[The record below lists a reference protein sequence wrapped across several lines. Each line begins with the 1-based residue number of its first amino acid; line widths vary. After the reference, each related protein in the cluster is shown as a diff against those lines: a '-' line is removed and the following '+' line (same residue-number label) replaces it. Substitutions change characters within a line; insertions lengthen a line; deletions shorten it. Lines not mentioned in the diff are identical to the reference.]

1 MSENDL
7 TDELQE
13 SSAGQSAGSMLREA
27 REAAKLS
34 IEEVASELHLVS
46 DVVLALESGDRSK
59 LPSRVFTLGYLKNYA
74 KLVNIPYEQVKT
86 AFDDFTDDQPPVLN
100 QPRAPQIPEQA
111 RGGGWFLK
119 AIGWMILIA
128 FLLLGYLWWKGEVSI
143 PGVDLDF
150 PLDDQSRTSSAQ
162 LPVTGESATTGV
174 TLDPETNQ
182 QILLPP
188 VETAQTTPPAADA
201 TVSMQPPVV
210 TSDPAI
216 ESARTTGI
224 TEASEQAEQSPA
236 ESFAEQE
243 ASGPVGPDDATAQA
257 ETNSPAGAI
266 NIPLETAIE
275 KPSGLDQLDRIADIS
290 ENTQTPDPVA
300 PSGNAGEAAEES
312 SQQSIRISFSEPCWV
327 RITDSKGVLVLD
339 GEMRAGDEKEIE
351 GDAPFRFVLG
361 NAGAVELLVGDKRFD
376 LEPYT
381 SGNVARFT
389 LEAREG

>member
-7 TDELQE
+7 TDEQQE
-13 SSAGQSAGSMLREA
+13 TSAGQSAGAMLREA

-34 IEEVASELHLVS
+34 VEEVASELHLVS
-46 DVVLALESGDRSK
+46 AVVLALENGDRSK

-86 AFDDFTDDQPPVLN
+86 AFDDFTDDQLPVLN

-128 FLLLGYLWWKGEVSI
+128 FLLLAYLWWKGEVSI

-150 PLDDQSRTSSAQ
+150 PLDDQPRTSSAQ
-162 LPVTGESATTGV
+162 LPVTGESAPTGV

-201 TVSMQPPVV
+201 TDSGQQQPAV
-210 TSDPAI
+210 TSGPAV
-216 ESARTTGI
+216 ESAETTE
-224 TEASEQAEQSPA
+224 TSEQAGQSPTGSGA
-236 ESFAEQE
+236 EEE
-243 ASGPVGPDDATAQA
+243 AGAPVGPDDATARA
-257 ETNSPAGAI
+257 ETNSPAEAI
-266 NIPLETAIE
+266 SIPLETAIE

-290 ENTQTPDPVA
+290 ENTEAPGAVA
-300 PSGNAGEAAEES
+300 PSANSGEAAGGA
-312 SQQSIRISFSEPCWV
+312 SQQSIRISFSAPCWV
-327 RITDSKGVLVLD
+327 RVTDSKGVLVLN

>member
-13 SSAGQSAGSMLREA
+13 LSAGKSAGAMLREA

-46 DVVLALESGDRSK
+46 NIVLALENGDRSK

-86 AFDDFTDDQPPVLN
+86 AFDDFTDDQVPVLN

-111 RGGGWFLK
+111 RGGGWLIK
-119 AIGWMILIA
+119 AIGWMILFA
-128 FLLLGYLWWKGEVSI
+128 FLLLAYLWWNGEVSI

-150 PLDDQSRTSSAQ
+150 PLGDRSQTSSLQ
-162 LPVTGESATTGV
+162 ESVTAEPPAAGV
-174 TLDPETNQ
+174 TLDPVTNQ

-188 VETAQTTPPAADA
+188 VDTAQTSVPAADMDDS
-201 TVSMQPPVV
+201 VQQQPVV
-210 TSDPAI
+210 TIDPAA
-216 ESARTTGI
+216 ETAKTSEEAGQSLMTSSQEGEA
-224 TEASEQAEQSPA
+224 TE
-236 ESFAEQE
+236 
-243 ASGPVGPDDATAQA
+243 PVSSDDAMTQPGA
-257 ETNSPAGAI
+257 NMPADAI
-266 NIPLETAIE
+266 GIPLETAIE
-275 KPSGLDQLDRIADIS
+275 KPSGLEQLDRIADVGK
-290 ENTQTPDPVA
+290 NTETRDPVVS
-300 PSGNAGEAAEES
+300 SGNPDAAAAES
-312 SQQSIRISFSEPCWV
+312 SQQSIRISFSGPCWV
-327 RITDSKGVLVLD
+327 QVTDSRGEMVLN
-339 GEMRAGDEKEIE
+339 GEMRAGDEKDIQ

>member
-13 SSAGQSAGSMLREA
+13 LSAGKSAGAMLREA

-46 DVVLALESGDRSK
+46 NIVLALENGDRSK

-86 AFDDFTDDQPPVLN
+86 AFDDFTDDQVPVLN

-111 RGGGWFLK
+111 RGGGWLIK
-119 AIGWMILIA
+119 AIGWMIQFA
-128 FLLLGYLWWKGEVSI
+128 FLLLAYLWWKGEVSI

-150 PLDDQSRTSSAQ
+150 PLGDRSQTSSLQ
-162 LPVTGESATTGV
+162 ESVTAEPPAAGV
-174 TLDPETNQ
+174 TLDPVTNQ

-188 VETAQTTPPAADA
+188 VDTAQTSVPAADMDDS
-201 TVSMQPPVV
+201 VQQQPVV
-210 TSDPAI
+210 TIDPAA
-216 ESARTTGI
+216 ETAKTSEEAGQSLMTSSQEGEA
-224 TEASEQAEQSPA
+224 TE
-236 ESFAEQE
+236 
-243 ASGPVGPDDATAQA
+243 PVSSDDAMTQPGA
-257 ETNSPAGAI
+257 NMPADAI
-266 NIPLETAIE
+266 GIPLETAIE
-275 KPSGLDQLDRIADIS
+275 KPSGLEQLDRIADVGK
-290 ENTQTPDPVA
+290 NTEPRDPVVS
-300 PSGNAGEAAEES
+300 SGNPDAAAAES
-312 SQQSIRISFSEPCWV
+312 SQQSIRISFSGPCWV
-327 RITDSKGVLVLD
+327 QVTDSRGEMVLN
-339 GEMRAGDEKEIE
+339 GEMRAGDEKDIQ

>member
-1 MSENDL
+1 MSETENTEEL
-7 TDELQE
+7 TE
-13 SSAGQSAGSMLREA
+13 SSAGISAGAMLREA

-46 DVVLALESGDRSK
+46 DVVIALENGDRSK

-86 AFDDFTDDQPPVLN
+86 AFDDFTDDQVPVLN

-111 RGGGWFLK
+111 RGSGWLTK
-119 AIGWMILIA
+119 ALGWMILIA
-128 FLLLGYLWWKGEVSI
+128 FLLLAYLWWKGEVAI

-150 PLDDQSRTSSAQ
+150 PLGDQPQTSLGQ
-162 LPVTGESATTGV
+162 MPVTAESAGTGV

-188 VETAQTTPPAADA
+188 VETSQTTSPPADPNVPEQQLPVA
-201 TVSMQPPVV
+201 T
-210 TSDPAI
+210 
-216 ESARTTGI
+216 G
-224 TEASEQAEQSPA
+224 
-236 ESFAEQE
+236 
-243 ASGPVGPDDATAQA
+243 
-257 ETNSPAGAI
+257 SPAGEIAETPEKVTQAPALSGPEREATGPVRSDDPSDSAI
-266 NIPLETAIE
+266 QPDTNNSPEAIGIPLETAIA
-275 KPSGLDQLDRIADIS
+275 KPSGLDQLDRIADTS
-290 ENTQTPDPVA
+290 HNVQEPDAALTASDPD
-300 PSGNAGEAAEES
+300 EALAES

-327 RITDSKGVLVLD
+327 RVTDSRGELVLN
-339 GEMRAGDEKEIE
+339 GEMRAGDVSDIE

-376 LEPYT
+376 LAPFT

>member
-13 SSAGQSAGSMLREA
+13 LSAGKSAGAMLREA

-46 DVVLALESGDRSK
+46 NIVLALENGDRSK

-86 AFDDFTDDQPPVLN
+86 AFDDFTDDQVPVLN

-111 RGGGWFLK
+111 RGGGWLIK
-119 AIGWMILIA
+119 AIGWMILFA
-128 FLLLGYLWWKGEVSI
+128 FLLLAYLWWKGEVSI

-150 PLDDQSRTSSAQ
+150 PLGDRSQTSSLQ
-162 LPVTGESATTGV
+162 ESVTAEPPAAVV
-174 TLDPETNQ
+174 TLDPVTNQ

-188 VETAQTTPPAADA
+188 VDTAQTSVPAADA
-201 TVSMQPPVV
+201 DDSVQQQPVV
-210 TSDPAI
+210 TIDPAA
-216 ESARTTGI
+216 ETARTSEEAGQSLMTSSQEGEA
-224 TEASEQAEQSPA
+224 TE
-236 ESFAEQE
+236 
-243 ASGPVGPDDATAQA
+243 PVSSDDAMTQPG
-257 ETNSPAGAI
+257 TNMPADAI
-266 NIPLETAIE
+266 GIPLETAIE
-275 KPSGLDQLDRIADIS
+275 KPSGLEQLDRIADVGK
-290 ENTQTPDPVA
+290 NTETPGPGVS
-300 PSGNAGEAAEES
+300 SGNPDAAAAES
-312 SQQSIRISFSEPCWV
+312 SQQSIRISFSGPCWV
-327 RITDSKGVLVLD
+327 QVTDSRGEMVLN
-339 GEMRAGDEKEIE
+339 GEMRAGDEKDIQ

>member
-13 SSAGQSAGSMLREA
+13 LSAGKSAGAMLREA

-46 DVVLALESGDRSK
+46 NIVLALENGDRSK

-86 AFDDFTDDQPPVLN
+86 AFDDFTDDQVPVLN

-111 RGGGWFLK
+111 RGGGWLIK
-119 AIGWMILIA
+119 AIGWMILFA
-128 FLLLGYLWWKGEVSI
+128 FLMLAYLWWKGEVSI

-150 PLDDQSRTSSAQ
+150 PLGDRSQTSSLQ
-162 LPVTGESATTGV
+162 ESVTAEPPAAGV
-174 TLDPETNQ
+174 TLDPVTNQ

-188 VETAQTTPPAADA
+188 VDTAQTSVPAADMDDS
-201 TVSMQPPVV
+201 VQQQPVV
-210 TSDPAI
+210 TIDPAA
-216 ESARTTGI
+216 ETAKTSEEAGQSLMTSSQEGEA
-224 TEASEQAEQSPA
+224 TE
-236 ESFAEQE
+236 
-243 ASGPVGPDDATAQA
+243 PVSSDDAMTQPG
-257 ETNSPAGAI
+257 TNMPADAI
-266 NIPLETAIE
+266 GIPLETAIE
-275 KPSGLDQLDRIADIS
+275 KPSGLEQLDRIADVGK
-290 ENTQTPDPVA
+290 NTETRDPVIS
-300 PSGNAGEAAEES
+300 SGNPDAAAAES
-312 SQQSIRISFSEPCWV
+312 SQQSIRISFSGPCWV
-327 RITDSKGVLVLD
+327 QVTDSRGEMVLN
-339 GEMRAGDEKEIE
+339 GEMRAGDEKDIQ
-351 GDAPFRFVLG
+351 GKSPFRFVLG

>member
-1 MSENDL
+1 MSENDH

-13 SSAGQSAGSMLREA
+13 SAVGQSAGAMLREA

-34 IEEVASELHLVS
+34 VGEVASELHLSS
-46 DVVLALESGDRSK
+46 DMVTALENGDRSK
-59 LPSRVFTLGYLKNYA
+59 LPSRVFTLGYLKNYS
-74 KLVNIPYEQVKT
+74 KLVNLPYEQVKT
-86 AFDDFTDDQPPVLN
+86 AFDDFTDDQVPVLN

-128 FLLLGYLWWKGEVSI
+128 FLLLAYLWWKGEVAI
-143 PGVDLDF
+143 PGIDLDF
-150 PLDDQSRTSSAQ
+150 PLGDQPQTSPGQ
-162 LPVTGESATTGV
+162 IPVNGESAATGV

-188 VETAQTTPPAADA
+188 DETAQTTAPAADA
-201 TVSMQPPVV
+201 TDSGQQQPAV
-210 TSDPAI
+210 TSGPAV
-216 ESARTTGI
+216 ESAEI
-224 TEASEQAEQSPA
+224 TETFEQAGQSPTG
-236 ESFAEQE
+236 SSAEQE
-243 ASGPVGPDDATAQA
+243 ASGSAGSDDATTRA
-257 ETNSPAGAI
+257 ETNSPAEAI
-266 NIPLETAIE
+266 SIPLETAIE

-290 ENTQTPDPVA
+290 ENTEAPGPDE
-300 PSGNAGEAAEES
+300 PSGNSGEAAGES
-312 SQQSIRISFSEPCWV
+312 SQQSIRISFSAPCWV
-327 RITDSKGVLVLD
+327 RITDSMGVLVLN

-351 GDAPFRFVLG
+351 GDAPFSFVLG

-376 LEPYT
+376 LEPFT

>member
-1 MSENDL
+1 MSETENTEEL
-7 TDELQE
+7 TE
-13 SSAGQSAGSMLREA
+13 SSAGISAGAMLREA

-46 DVVLALESGDRSK
+46 NVVIALENGDRTK

-86 AFDDFTDDQPPVLN
+86 AFDDFTDDQVPVLN

-111 RGGGWFLK
+111 RGGGWLIK
-119 AIGWMILIA
+119 ALGWMILIA
-128 FLLLGYLWWKGEVSI
+128 FLLLAYLWWKGEVAI
-143 PGVDLDF
+143 PGVDLEF
-150 PLDDQSRTSSAQ
+150 PLGDQPQTSLGQ
-162 LPVTGESATTGV
+162 MPVTAESPDTGV

-188 VETAQTTPPAADA
+188 AETSQTTSPPADVNASQQQLPVA
-201 TVSMQPPVV
+201 T
-210 TSDPAI
+210 
-216 ESARTTGI
+216 G
-224 TEASEQAEQSPA
+224 
-236 ESFAEQE
+236 
-243 ASGPVGPDDATAQA
+243 
-257 ETNSPAGAI
+257 SPAGEITETPEKVTQAPVASSPEREATGSVRSDDSSGSAI
-266 NIPLETAIE
+266 QPDTNNSPEAIGIPLETAIE
-275 KPSGLDQLDRIADIS
+275 KPSGLDQLDRIADAS
-290 ENTQTPDPVA
+290 HNADAALTASDPDKA
-300 PSGNAGEAAEES
+300 LAES

-327 RITDSKGVLVLD
+327 RVTDSRGELVLN
-339 GEMRAGDEKEIE
+339 GEMRAGDVSDIE

-376 LEPYT
+376 LAPFT